1 MVNLLINQHGSLFDP
16 TSTSG
21 WHGFFCESPL
31 LRGLRVD
38 RLHRAWTPRSLRT
51 TSTDVQMQVPDG
63 ARFARF
69 ARFSYWDGRN
79 PTVDK
84 WIISGISHY
93 LEGFYLP
100 RLPRSKISSIH
111 SRLGLLG
118 VLGGLY
124 LPLGLNFWLRPCCFG
139 ETFCAKHLCAPHGP
153 EPLG

>member
-38 RLHRAWTPRSLRT
+38 RLHRAWNPRSLRT

-124 LPLGLNFWLRPCCFG
+124 LPLGLNFLVETLLFWGDFLRKAFVCPPR
-139 ETFCAKHLCAPHGP
+139 T
-153 EPLG
+153 

>member
-1 MVNLLINQHGSLFDP
+1 MYTIVCISIHAYNIIGNLLINQHGSLFDP

-21 WHGFFCESPL
+21 QVAQSMDPAEFKKHL
-31 LRGLRVD
+31 D
-38 RLHRAWTPRSLRT
+38 RC
-51 TSTDVQMQVPDG
+51 TDAG
-63 ARFARF
+63 ARG

-84 WIISGISHY
+84 WIISGISHD

-124 LPLGLNFWLRPCCFG
+124 LPLGLNFLV
-139 ETFCAKHLCAPHGP
+139 
-153 EPLG
+153 